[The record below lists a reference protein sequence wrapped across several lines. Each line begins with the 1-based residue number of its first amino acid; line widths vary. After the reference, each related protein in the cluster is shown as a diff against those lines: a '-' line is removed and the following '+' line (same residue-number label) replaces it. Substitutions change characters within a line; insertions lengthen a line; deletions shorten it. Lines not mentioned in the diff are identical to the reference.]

1 MLHPDPNPAENP
13 YATIPERGK
22 FVLPAIAVPV
32 EDGSDI
38 LSNGSA
44 RDGIAGRALC
54 LHRGAGAGQ

>member
-1 MLHPDPNPAENP
+1 MLYPDPNRSENP
-13 YATIPERGK
+13 YVTIPEHCK
-22 FVLPAIAVPV
+22 FVLPAIPIPM